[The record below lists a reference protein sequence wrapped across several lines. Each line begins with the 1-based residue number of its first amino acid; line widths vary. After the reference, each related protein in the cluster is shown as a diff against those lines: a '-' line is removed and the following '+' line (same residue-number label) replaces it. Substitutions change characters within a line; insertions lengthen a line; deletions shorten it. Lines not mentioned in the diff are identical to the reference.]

1 MKIVKGIPVLTISN
15 KVMEVVQKIGN
26 SLEKDYPDLISP
38 TPVQISDTTAVMS
51 AITPIITFPQQWA
64 THPDP
69 KGMTIHHPVVI
80 PEQVLKIIA
89 ALWKIKV
96 EKESIEDSV
105 LATMGQEVQTLLH
118 EVITLAIYYGMKH
131 LSQKFILGSEGTIY
145 EAVPE
150 GVEVDE
156 SLTVDIQTGF
166 YAEGDNPYE
175 KVH

>member
-1 MKIVKGIPVLTISN
+1 MKIVKGIPVLTISD
-15 KVMEVVQKIGN
+15 KLMEVIQTIGN
-26 SLEKDYPDLISP
+26 SLEKDYPDLLTP
-38 TPVQISDTTAVMS
+38 TPVQVTDTTAVMS

-80 PEQVLKIIA
+80 PEAILKIIA
-89 ALWKIKV
+89 TLWKIKTD
-96 EKESIEDSV
+96 KENIEDSV

-118 EVITLAIYYGMKH
+118 EIITLAIYYGMKH
-131 LSQKFILGSEGTIY
+131 LSQKFILGFEGTIY
-145 EAVPE
+145 EVVPE

-156 SLTVDIQTGF
+156 SLTVDIQTGLHT
-166 YAEGDNPYE
+166 EGENPYE